1 MNATM
6 FQQRASEANFLN
18 AKAQKDCR
26 FALPGFNRP
35 LDFAP
40 IEKNIYGVESRSM
53 FPSAADDRDIEA
65 GYVEMPVLTLREI
78 HMVEFMEYLTDI
90 PEWWKKVFEPDTQEK
105 WKKASM
111 NSGKD
116 ITLNMAEWIIDELQF
131 KAMIYE
137 ATDVVALY
145 NGDVTKS
152 DTNVPESI
160 LRDMRSQFEVL
171 EFDKQELQYY
181 YPGVLGKERDL
192 ISMALYPLVYGTTR
206 ILTDRI
212 IGVDDALKYAGQ
224 GEVIPVPKETGI
236 TREDITWRV
245 LARADVKVRPYS
257 RNYQVLPSDWELRDD
272 GQWRIATY
280 INNLHPVKFRN
291 IYKLI
296 EKTFNCLIP
305 QWNATLT
312 PLKDMLHS
320 RARIEYHKAEYYP
333 VPKEVTAQAPQM
345 HPREAQSEFDERIE
359 KWGMENYRAIQPDA
373 GKFIPWAVPPWLM
386 DKLPEDLPS
395 AVRIE
400 RGVDLNRDYKERG
413 LQVITRLL
421 GIDLTPEDPCFE
433 TDWHV
438 EGTMNEHICAAAF
451 ISYGHDNVLDPY
463 MEFRTMVES
472 DTLAEIEHEPN
483 DFIWLRQVF
492 GLENGEPAIQYPGA
506 IRAKIGRAVMYPT
519 TIQHKFTRFELKD
532 KSKPGCARAMAFFL
546 VDPNIRIISTANIPP
561 QRLDWTKEVPE
572 TGEGL
577 KAAMQKVALDNMKS
591 KGDMPMS
598 LEEALDSRV
607 KLLQEMGEFT
617 RYQHVAFESNI
628 LML

>member
-1 MNATM
+1 M
-6 FQQRASEANFLN
+6 FQHQSHDPSFLES
-18 AKAQKDCR
+18 KAGKDYR

-40 IEKNIYGVESRSM
+40 MEKNIYGVESRSI
-53 FPSAADDRDIEA
+53 FPSALDDRDIQA
-65 GYVEMPVLTLREI
+65 GFVDLPVLTLREMR
-78 HMVEFMEYLTDI
+78 MVEFMEDLTDI
-90 PEWWKKVFEPDTQEK
+90 PEWWKKVFEPATQEK
-105 WKKASM
+105 WKKAAM

-137 ATDVVALY
+137 VTDVVALY

-152 DTNVPESI
+152 DTNLPKS
-160 LRDMRSQFEVL
+160 LYSDMRSQFAAL
-171 EFDKQELQYY
+171 EYDEKSMQYF
-181 YPGVLGKERDL
+181 YPGSLNKERDL
-192 ISMALYPLVYGTTR
+192 ISMALYPVVYGKTR

-212 IGVDDALKYAGQ
+212 IGLDDALRYAGK

-236 TREDITWRV
+236 TREDIAWRV
-245 LARADVKVRPYS
+245 LARADIKVRPYN
-257 RNYQVLPSDWELRDD
+257 RNYQILPSDWELGDD
-272 GQWRIATY
+272 GQWHITTY
-280 INNLHPVKFRN
+280 INNVHPVKHRN
-291 IYKLI
+291 LYKLL
-296 EKTFNCLIP
+296 EQAFNCIIP

-333 VPKEVTAQAPQM
+333 VPKEVAAQAPQI
-345 HPREAQSEFDERIE
+345 HPREAQSEFDVRTE
-359 KWGMENYRAIQPDA
+359 KWRMENYRAIQPDA

-421 GIDLTPEDPCFE
+421 GVDLTPEDPTFE
-433 TDWHV
+433 TNWHGD
-438 EGTMNEHICAAAF
+438 GTMNEHICAVAV
-451 ISYGHDNVLDPY
+451 IPYDHNNLLDPF
-463 MEFRTMVES
+463 MEFRNIVES
-472 DTLAEIEHEPN
+472 DTLGEIEHDPS
-483 DFIWLRQVF
+483 DFIWLQQVF
-492 GLENGEPAIQYPGA
+492 GLTNGEPAIQYPGSICA
-506 IRAKIGRAVMYPT
+506 NIGRVIMYPS

-532 KSKPGCARAMAFFL
+532 KTKPGYARTVAFYL

-561 QRLDWTKEVPE
+561 QRLDWTKELSP
-572 TGEGL
+572 GEGVKEGL
-577 KAAMQKVALDNMKS
+577 QRLALENMKS

-598 LEEALDSRV
+598 LEEALETRI
-607 KLLQEMGEFT
+607 KLLKEMDEFT
-617 RYQHVAFESNI
+617 RYQHVAFESNV

>member
-1 MNATM
+1 M
-6 FQQRASEANFLN
+6 FQHKPSEANFLN
-18 AKAQKDCR
+18 SQADKDYR

-40 IEKNIYGVESRSM
+40 LEKNIYGVESRSM
-53 FPSAADDRDIEA
+53 FPSALDDRDIEA
-65 GYVEMPVLTLREI
+65 GYVDLPVLTLREI

-90 PEWWKKVFEPDTQEK
+90 PEWWKKVFDPKTQEE
-105 WKKASM
+105 WKKAALD
-111 NSGKD
+111 SGKD

-137 ATDVVALY
+137 TTDVVALY
-145 NGDVTKS
+145 SGDVTKS
-152 DTNVPESI
+152 DTNLPDSL
-160 LRDMRSQFEVL
+160 LRDMCTQFKVL
-171 EFDKQELQYY
+171 EYDFKEMQYY
-181 YPGVLGKERDL
+181 HPGGLGKERDL
-192 ISMALYPLVYGTTR
+192 ISMALYPLVYGTSR

-212 IGVDDALKYAGQ
+212 IGLDDALKYAGK
-224 GEVIPVPKETGI
+224 GEVIPCPKDTGI
-236 TREDITWRV
+236 TREDIAWRV
-245 LARADVKVRPYS
+245 SARSDIKVRPYS
-257 RNYQVLPSDWELRDD
+257 RNYQILPSDWELRED
-272 GQWRIATY
+272 GQWHIATY
-280 INNLHPVKFRN
+280 INNLHPVKHRN
-291 IYKLI
+291 IYKLL
-296 EKTFNCLIP
+296 EQAFNCVIP

-333 VPKEVTAQAPQM
+333 VPKEVTAQAPQIQ
-345 HPREAQSEFDERIE
+345 PREAQTEFDERMD
-359 KWGMENYRAIQPDA
+359 KWRMENYRAIQPDV

-386 DKLPEDLPS
+386 DKLPKDLPS

-421 GIDLTPEDPCFE
+421 GVDLTPEDPSFE

-438 EGTMNEHICAAAF
+438 EGTMNEHICAAAI
-451 ISYGHDNVLDPY
+451 ISYDHTNVLDPC
-463 MEFRTMVES
+463 MQFRNMVES
-472 DTLAEIEHEPN
+472 DMLSEIEHEPN

-492 GLENGEPAIQYPGA
+492 GLENGEPAIQYPGSIQA
-506 IRAKIGRAVMYPT
+506 GVGRVIMYPS

-532 KSKPGCARAMAFFL
+532 KAKPGHARAMVFFL

-561 QRLDWTKEVPE
+561 QRLDWAKDIPE
-572 TGEGL
+572 TKQGV
-577 KAAMQKVALDNMKS
+577 KADLAKAALDNMKS

-598 LEEALDSRV
+598 LEEAMDTRLKV
-607 KLLQEMGEFT
+607 LQEVEEFT
-617 RYQHVAFESNI
+617 RYQHVAYESNV

>member
-1 MNATM
+1 M
-6 FQQRASEANFLN
+6 FQHQPHDPSFLES
-18 AKAQKDCR
+18 KAGKDYR

-40 IEKNIYGVESRSM
+40 MEKNIYGVESRSM
-53 FPSAADDRDIEA
+53 FPSALDDRDIQA
-65 GYVEMPVLTLREI
+65 GYVDLPVLTLREM
-78 HMVEFMEYLTDI
+78 HMVEFMEDLTDI
-90 PEWWKKVFEPDTQEK
+90 PEWWKKIFEPATQDK
-105 WKKASM
+105 WKKAAI

-137 ATDVVALY
+137 TTEVVALY

-152 DTNVPESI
+152 DTNMPDSI
-160 LRDMRSQFEVL
+160 FQEMRSLFSVL
-171 EFDKQELQYY
+171 EYDLEPMQYFH
-181 YPGVLGKERDL
+181 PGMLSQERDL
-192 ISMALYPLVYGTTR
+192 ISMALYPLIYGKTR

-212 IGVDDALKYAGQ
+212 IGVDDALKYIGK

-236 TREDITWRV
+236 TREDIAWRV
-245 LARADVKVRPYS
+245 LSRADIKVRPYS
-257 RNYQVLPSDWELRDD
+257 RKFQVLPSDWELGDD
-272 GQWRIATY
+272 GQWHIASY
-280 INNLHPVKFRN
+280 INNLHPAKHRN
-291 IYKLI
+291 LHKLLEQI
-296 EKTFNCLIP
+296 FNRIVP

-333 VPKEVTAQAPQM
+333 VPKEIAAQAPQI
-345 HPREAQSEFDERIE
+345 HPKEAQSEFEERTE
-359 KWGMENYRAIQPDA
+359 KWRMENYRAIQPDA

-400 RGVDLNRDYKERG
+400 RGVDLNRDYKDRG

-421 GIDLTPEDPCFE
+421 GVDLTPEKPSFE

-451 ISYGHDNVLDPY
+451 IAYDHTNVVDPT
-463 MEFRTMVES
+463 MQFRNMVES
-472 DTLAEIEHEPN
+472 DTLTEIEHEPN

-492 GLENGEPAIQYPGA
+492 GMQNNEPAIQYPGS
-506 IRAKIGRAVMYPT
+506 ICGNVGRVIMYPST
-519 TIQHKFTRFELKD
+519 VEHKFTRFELKD
-532 KSKPGCARAMAFFL
+532 KTKSGHARALVFFL
-546 VDPNIRIISTANIPP
+546 VDPNIRIISTANVPP
-561 QRLDWTKEVPE
+561 QRLDWIKEMPGEDVK
-572 TGEGL
+572 EGL
-577 KAAMQKVALDNMKS
+577 QKLALDNMKS

-598 LEEALDSRV
+598 LEEALETRMEV
-607 KLLQEMGEFT
+607 LQEIGEFT
-617 RYQHVAFESNI
+617 RYQHVAFESNV

>member
-1 MNATM
+1 M
-6 FQQRASEANFLN
+6 FQHQPHDPSFLES
-18 AKAQKDCR
+18 KAGKDYR

-40 IEKNIYGVESRSM
+40 MEKNIYGVESRSM
-53 FPSAADDRDIEA
+53 FPSALDDRDIQA
-65 GYVEMPVLTLREI
+65 GYVDLPVLTLREM
-78 HMVEFMEYLTDI
+78 HMVEFMEDLTDI
-90 PEWWKKVFEPDTQEK
+90 PEWWKKIFEPATQDK
-105 WKKASM
+105 WKKAAI

-137 ATDVVALY
+137 TTEVVALY

-152 DTNVPESI
+152 DTNMPDSI
-160 LRDMRSQFEVL
+160 FQEMRSLFSVL
-171 EFDKQELQYY
+171 EYDLEPMQYFH
-181 YPGVLGKERDL
+181 PGMLSQERDL
-192 ISMALYPLVYGTTR
+192 ISMALYPLIYGKTR

-212 IGVDDALKYAGQ
+212 IGVDDALKYIGK

-236 TREDITWRV
+236 TREDIAWRV
-245 LARADVKVRPYS
+245 LS
-257 RNYQVLPSDWELRDD
+257 FPSDWELGDD
-272 GQWRIATY
+272 GQWHIASY
-280 INNLHPVKFRN
+280 INNLHPVKHRN
-291 IYKLI
+291 LHKLLEQI
-296 EKTFNCLIP
+296 FNRIVP

-333 VPKEVTAQAPQM
+333 VPKEIAAQAPQI
-345 HPREAQSEFDERIE
+345 HPKEAQSEFEERTE
-359 KWGMENYRAIQPDA
+359 KWRMENYRAIQPDA

-400 RGVDLNRDYKERG
+400 RGVDLNRDYKDRG

-421 GIDLTPEDPCFE
+421 GVDLTPEKPSFE

-451 ISYGHDNVLDPY
+451 IAYDHTNVVDPT
-463 MEFRTMVES
+463 MQFRNMVES
-472 DTLAEIEHEPN
+472 DTLTEIEHEPN

-492 GLENGEPAIQYPGA
+492 GMQNNEPAIQYPGS
-506 IRAKIGRAVMYPT
+506 ICGNVGRVIMYPST
-519 TIQHKFTRFELKD
+519 VEHKFTRFELKD
-532 KSKPGCARAMAFFL
+532 KTKSGHARALVFFL
-546 VDPNIRIISTANIPP
+546 VDPNIRIISTANVPP
-561 QRLDWTKEVPE
+561 QRLDWTKEMPGEDVK
-572 TGEGL
+572 EGL
-577 KAAMQKVALDNMKS
+577 QKLALDNMKS

-598 LEEALDSRV
+598 LEEALETRMKV
-607 KLLQEMGEFT
+607 LQEIGEFT
-617 RYQHVAFESNI
+617 RYQHVAFESNV

>member
-1 MNATM
+1 M
-6 FQQRASEANFLN
+6 FQHQSHDPSFLES
-18 AKAQKDCR
+18 KAGKDYR

-40 IEKNIYGVESRSM
+40 MEKNIYGVESRSM
-53 FPSAADDRDIEA
+53 FPSALDDRDIQA
-65 GYVEMPVLTLREI
+65 GHVDLPVLTLREM
-78 HMVEFMEYLTDI
+78 HMVEFMEDLTDI
-90 PEWWKKVFEPDTQEK
+90 PEWWKKIFEPATQDK
-105 WKKASM
+105 WKKAAM

-137 ATDVVALY
+137 TTEVVALY

-152 DTNVPESI
+152 DTSMPDSI
-160 LRDMRSQFEVL
+160 FQEMRSLFSVL
-171 EFDKQELQYY
+171 EYDLEPMQYFH
-181 YPGVLGKERDL
+181 PGMLNQERDL
-192 ISMALYPLVYGTTR
+192 ISMALYPLLYGKTR

-212 IGVDDALKYAGQ
+212 IGVDDALTYIGK

-236 TREDITWRV
+236 TREDIAWRV
-245 LARADVKVRPYS
+245 LSRADIKVRPYS
-257 RNYQVLPSDWELRDD
+257 RKFQVLPSDWELGDD
-272 GQWRIATY
+272 GQWHIASY
-280 INNLHPVKFRN
+280 INNLHPVKHRN
-291 IYKLI
+291 IYKLLEQI
-296 EKTFNCLIP
+296 FNRLVP

-333 VPKEVTAQAPQM
+333 VPKEIAAQAPQI
-345 HPREAQSEFDERIE
+345 HPREAQSEFEERTE
-359 KWGMENYRAIQPDA
+359 KWRMENYRAIQPDA

-400 RGVDLNRDYKERG
+400 RGVDLNRDYKDRG
-413 LQVITRLL
+413 LQVITRIL
-421 GIDLTPEDPCFE
+421 GVDLTPENPSFE

-451 ISYGHDNVLDPY
+451 IAYDHTNVVDPT
-463 MEFRTMVES
+463 MRFRNMVES
-472 DTLAEIEHEPN
+472 DTLTEIEHEPN

-492 GLENGEPAIQYPGA
+492 GMQNGEPAIQYPGS
-506 IRAKIGRAVMYPT
+506 ICGNVGRVVMYPSSVE
-519 TIQHKFTRFELKD
+519 HKFTRFELKD
-532 KSKPGCARAMAFFL
+532 KTKPGHTRALVFFL
-546 VDPNIRIISTANIPP
+546 VDPNIRIISTANVPP
-561 QRLDWTKEVPE
+561 QRLDWTKEMPGEDVK
-572 TGEGL
+572 EGL
-577 KAAMQKVALDNMKS
+577 QKLALDNMKS

-598 LEEALDSRV
+598 LEEAMETRMKV
-607 KLLQEMGEFT
+607 LQEVAEFT
-617 RYQHVAFESNI
+617 RYQHVAFESNV